1 MLLSCGHSVCH
12 CAHQC
17 LSLSLCHKSPSVSGS
32 VSLPMSPSVSG
43 PVSLAPD
50 LSGWLSPWLSV
61 FSPVSVART
70 HTGHKR
76 KPRRWA
82 GPAPGQGPA
91 RPAPRPAPRPARAP
105 ASRAGPPSRGAAG
118 GAGRATTQKGQAR
131 APSCRNSQ
139 RRIPARGCPLPL
151 TKYGAERRPGS
162 AGAGEGAL
170 PPVAATAP
178 HGDSPPGPRGL
189 QLLPAARGFGER
201 VRGGGKTPARLCALG
216 LQLLPW

>member
-1 MLLSCGHSVCH
+1 MSLCPS
-12 CAHQC
+12 
-17 LSLSLCHKSPSVSGS
+17 LSLSVSHFVLSLPVSGARCLS
-32 VSLPMSPSVSG
+32 RTSPRVSS

-50 LSGWLSPWLSV
+50 LSGWLSPWLSG
-61 FSPVSVART
+61 FSRVSVART
-70 HTGHKR
+70 RTGHKR

-82 GPAPGQGPA
+82 GPAPGRGRGGPA
-91 RPAPRPAPRPARAP
+91 RPAPRPARAP

-151 TKYGAERRPGS
+151 TKYGAERRPGA

-170 PPVAATAP
+170 PLVAVTAAR
-178 HGDSPPGPRGL
+178 GDSPPGPRGL

-201 VRGGGKTPARLCALG
+201 VRGGGKTPAGLCALG
-216 LQLLPW
+216 PHPLSW